1 MQSKLNNIILVGPM
15 GSGKTTIGKGLSE
28 VLSLDFFDSDH
39 EIEARAGAEIAWIFD
54 VEGEV
59 GFRDR
64 EEQVID
70 DLSQMQG
77 IVMATGGGAVLREIN
92 RQNLAARGLVFHL
105 DSSLE
110 KLYARTHKDKKR
122 PLLQSADPRK
132 VLKDLKEKRAP
143 LYQEIEDYRISTD
156 RQNATAVVRQ
166 IMRQINKRK

>member
-1 MQSKLNNIILVGPM
+1 MHEQNIFLVGLM
-15 GSGKTTIGKGLSE
+15 AVGKSTVGRQLAAA
-28 VLSLDFFDSDH
+28 LDRPFFDSDH
-39 EIEARAGAEIAWIFD
+39 EIEKRAGAEIAWIFD

-70 DLSQMQG
+70 DLSQMQS
-77 IVMATGGGAVLREIN
+77 IVMATGGGAVLREVN
-92 RQNLAARGLVFHL
+92 RQNLASRGMVFHL